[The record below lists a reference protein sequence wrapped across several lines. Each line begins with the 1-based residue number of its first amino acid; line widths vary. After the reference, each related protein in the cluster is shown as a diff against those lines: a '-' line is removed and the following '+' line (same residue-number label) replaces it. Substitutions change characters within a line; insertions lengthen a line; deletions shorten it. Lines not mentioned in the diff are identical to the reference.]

1 MIIHVT
7 PVHLQAL
14 ALVRDDQITWRT
26 QTGPHG
32 GFGLADGTRIP
43 PGNELVALYELRNAG
58 LIAVNRPAGR
68 VTITAVGVARLT
80 RHRPASPQ
88 VMRPAS

>member
-7 PVHLQAL
+7 PVHLRAL
-14 ALVRDDQITWRT
+14 ALVREDQITWRT

-43 PGNELVALYELRNAG
+43 PGNDLVALYELRNAG
-58 LIAVNRPAGR
+58 LITVNRFAGR
-68 VTITAVGVARLT
+68 VAITAAGLARLT

-88 VMRPAS
+88 AMRPAS

>member
-14 ALVRDDQITWRT
+14 ALVREDQITWRT

-32 GFGLADGTRIP
+32 GFGLADGTRIA

-58 LIAVNRPAGR
+58 LITVDKLAGR
-68 VTITAVGVARLT
+68 VAITAVGLTRLA
-80 RHRPASPQ
+80 RHRPANPQ
-88 VMRPAS
+88 EMRPAS